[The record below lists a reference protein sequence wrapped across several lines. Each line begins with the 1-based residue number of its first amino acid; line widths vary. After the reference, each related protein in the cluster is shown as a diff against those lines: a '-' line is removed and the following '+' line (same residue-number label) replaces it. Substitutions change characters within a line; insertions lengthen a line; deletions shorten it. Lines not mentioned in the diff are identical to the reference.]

1 MAKHKKKNP
10 ESKNRI
16 LHFLGA
22 VLVLSALS
30 ASGYYWLN
38 IYTPAS
44 RINVKSNVV
53 GNYSD
58 EAAEAAMEFDL
69 PYSYLMA
76 LIQLECGGQNPPG
89 KRFERHVYRRLKDVR
104 DGKRSEYSGITNKHI
119 SEASDEALKNLATS
133 WGPFQLMGYQCILLD
148 VKIKDIRGPRSVYYG
163 AKWINLAYG
172 TRLRKEQFMD
182 CFHIHNTGRPYPS
195 TGVPKTHDPKY
206 VPRGLAYMDR
216 FKSIENASE

>member
-1 MAKHKKKNP
+1 MAKRKKKKKDY
-10 ESKNRI
+10 SKL

-30 ASGYYWLN
+30 GGGYYWIN
-38 IYTPAS
+38 IHRPAQ
-44 RINVKSNVV
+44 RINAKSDIVS
-53 GNYSD
+53 NYSED
-58 EAAEAAMEFDL
+58 VSDAAMEFDI

-76 LIQLECGGQNPPG
+76 LIKLECAGKKPPG
-89 KRFERHVYRRLKDVR
+89 KRFEKHVFKRLKDVR
-104 DGKRSEYSGITNKHI
+104 DGKRSDYNGLTVKHI
-119 SEASDEALKNLATS
+119 GDASDGALKNLATS

-148 VKIKDIRGPRSVYYG
+148 VKIKDIRGPNAVHYG

-172 TRLRKEQFMD
+172 KRLRKDQFMD

-195 TGVPKTHDPKY
+195 TGVPRTHDPKY

-216 FKSIENASE
+216 FKSISDASE